1 MNKILVVDDHKDIRK
16 LLAITLDHE
25 YEVVEAADGLEALQ
39 IAQREKPF
47 AVLLDI
53 MMMGELDGLQVLRA
67 IRADPHIRNTLV
79 ALVSARGQEADIE
92 LGKRCG
98 ADGYFVKPFS
108 PLQIIAWLHR
118 HHDRAAAAAAAA
130 ASLN

>member
-1 MNKILVVDDHKDIRK
+1 MNKVLVVDDHPDIRK

-25 YEVVEAADGLEALQ
+25 YEIIEAEDGTQALQ
-39 IAQREKPF
+39 IARREKPY

-67 IRADPHIRNTLV
+67 IRSDPHLSKTLV
-79 ALVSARGQEADIE
+79 ALVSARGQQADID
-92 LGKRCG
+92 LGESCG

-108 PLQIIAWLHR
+108 PLKILAWLHG
-118 HHDRAAAAAAAA
+118 HYIHE
-130 ASLN
+130 SVNLN

>member
-1 MNKILVVDDHKDIRK
+1 MNKILVVDDHKDIRE

-25 YEVVEAADGLEALQ
+25 YEVVEAADGLKALQ
-39 IAQREKPF
+39 IARREKPF

-67 IRADPHIRNTLV
+67 IRADPHIRNTVV
-79 ALVSARGQEADIE
+79 ALVSARGQKADIE
-92 LGKRCG
+92 LGKSCG

-118 HHDRAAAAAAAA
+118 HHNRVA